1 MATISVF
8 GRLTGDPEVKQG
20 QNGNIVHFNL
30 ADNHGKDG
38 QGQDK
43 VSFFR
48 CSAFGKV
55 GELIAASCKK
65 GHRLSVS
72 GRFETRKYTDNSGA
86 SQTSLDV
93 TVNDFNFVEQRDQ
106 AQGAPAQQAAAQA
119 APAVGQPQIQYDK
132 AGNGWSLINNQ
143 WVMTHP
149 MRPQAPVAPPPQT
162 APAYPPQQQYAA
174 PPQTAPA
181 QQFPPFQQ
189 GALPA
194 SERPF

>member
-1 MATISVF
+1 MATINVF

-30 ADNHGKDG
+30 ADNHGKDKD
-38 QGQDK
+38 GQDRA
-43 VSFFR
+43 SFFR
-48 CSAFGKV
+48 CSAFGKP

-93 TVNDFNFVEQRDQ
+93 SVNDFDFVEQRDQ
-106 AQGAPAQQAAAQA
+106 AAQTQAAPAAPASPA
-119 APAVGQPQIQYDK
+119 APAVGQPQVQYDK

-149 MRPQAPVAPPPQT
+149 LRPQAPA

-174 PPQTAPA
+174 PPQAAPA
-181 QQFPPFQQ
+181 QQFPSFQQ

-194 SERPF
+194 NERPF

>member
-1 MATISVF
+1 MATINVF

-30 ADNHGKDG
+30 ADNHGKDQ

-48 CSAFGKV
+48 CSAFGKP

-72 GRFETRKYTDNSGA
+72 GRFESRKYTDNSGA

-106 AQGAPAQQAAAQA
+106 AANGGDRFGARTDDAA
-119 APAVGQPQIQYDK
+119 IDE
-132 AGNGWSLINNQ
+132 
-143 WVMTHP
+143 
-149 MRPQAPVAPPPQT
+149 MRPVADALFRGLAPTRV
-162 APAYPPQQQYAA
+162 
-174 PPQTAPA
+174 
-181 QQFPPFQQ
+181 
-189 GALPA
+189 GH
-194 SERPF
+194 RRVNG

>member
-1 MATISVF
+1 MATINVF

-20 QNGNIVHFNL
+20 QSGNITHFNL

-48 CSAFGKV
+48 CSAFGKP

-106 AQGAPAQQAAAQA
+106 TQQPAAPAPA
-119 APAVGQPQIQYDK
+119 APAVGQPQVQYDK

-149 MRPQAPVAPPPQT
+149 LRPQA
-162 APAYPPQQQYAA
+162 PPQQQYAA
-174 PPQTAPA
+174 PPAAPA
-181 QQFPPFQQ
+181 APFPPFQQ

>member
-8 GRLTGDPEVKQG
+8 GRLTGDPEVKQA
-20 QNGNIVHFNL
+20 QSGNIVHFNL
-30 ADNHGKDG
+30 ADNHGKDQ

-48 CSAFGKV
+48 CSAFGKA
-55 GELIAASCKK
+55 GEMIAASCKK

-72 GRFETRKYTDNSGA
+72 GRFESRKYTDNSGA

-106 AQGAPAQQAAAQA
+106 AAQAAQAQATPASPA
-119 APAVGQPQIQYDK
+119 APAVGQPLVQYDK

-149 MRPQAPVAPPPQT
+149 LRPQAPA
-162 APAYPPQQQYAA
+162 APAYPAQQQYAA
-174 PPQTAPA
+174 PPAAPA
-181 QQFPPFQQ
+181 QPFPPFQQ

-194 SERPF
+194 NERPF